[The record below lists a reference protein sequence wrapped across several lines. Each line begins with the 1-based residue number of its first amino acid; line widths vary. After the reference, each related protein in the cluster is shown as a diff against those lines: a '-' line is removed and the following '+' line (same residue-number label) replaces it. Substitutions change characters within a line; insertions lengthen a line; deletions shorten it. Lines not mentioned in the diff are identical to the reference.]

1 MKENIIR
8 VALSLFLKRGYKYVS
23 LVDVAAEVGIT
34 KGGIYH
40 YFSSKEDLLDAAV
53 HYLFDQMEAKYMEI
67 FNRKGS
73 LQQVLHSIL
82 VEREL
87 SVYAQNMLGME
98 QSDYRENHASFILE
112 VMNHFPKIQE
122 RIDGSHVMI
131 CQAIEKRLKAA
142 VSKGEIRANT
152 DVHVLAVMILAM
164 LNGQISLGEKLNNLD
179 VRKQMT
185 DSFLQL
191 ICS

>member
-1 MKENIIR
+1 
-8 VALSLFLKRGYKYVS
+8 
-23 LVDVAAEVGIT
+23 
-34 KGGIYH
+34 
-40 YFSSKEDLLDAAV
+40 
-53 HYLFDQMEAKYMEI
+53 
-67 FNRKGS
+67 
-73 LQQVLHSIL
+73 
-82 VEREL
+82 
-87 SVYAQNMLGME
+87 
-98 QSDYRENHASFILE
+98 
-112 VMNHFPKIQE
+112 
-122 RIDGSHVMI
+122 MI